1 MQFFPELAR
10 KLEGAEVIGSQR
22 GAVTATRRLQRIYRC
37 HGRGRFVLIGD
48 ASGSVDAITGE
59 GISLAFR
66 QALSLADALVADNL
80 EQYAAAHR
88 SMARRPVL
96 MAQLLLMLDRLPRLR
111 PAVLR
116 TFAAKPVIFERLL
129 AVHVGA

>member
-1 MQFFPELAR
+1 M
-10 KLEGAEVIGSQR
+10 
-22 GAVTATRRLQRIYRC
+22 
-37 HGRGRFVLIGD
+37 
-48 ASGSVDAITGE
+48 
-59 GISLAFR
+59 
-66 QALSLADALVADNL
+66 ADALVADNL

-88 SMARRPVL
+88 SMARRPVF